1 MTIEIKRSPSETLIR
16 NIITKIAVGPNRGKD
31 ITKVEAYQ
39 ATKFLLDNKLNETQ
53 AALFL
58 IGLRLKGETK
68 LEYAG
73 VYKALQESTHQI
85 KVNLPEV
92 VYLADPYDG
101 YSRSQP
107 VSPYIPAVL
116 ASCGV
121 PCIIQGLEAVGPK
134 FGITAHQVYAAN
146 ELPTNLSVE
155 EASKKLL
162 DKDCGWTYID
172 QSQSNPK
179 LHNLKVF
186 RDTIVKRTAL
196 TTIERLLMPI
206 KAKSNYLALGYVH
219 KAYPE
224 IYGLLSSYAGFN
236 KSLLIKGREGGICPA
251 LDKPMRTYEVVNKVL
266 SKKQIEATPIE
277 LMHLII
283 KKKEG
288 EPAGLAHLSDVIE
301 KPNSIQCQELISASS
316 LILARNKDI
325 PINRAVALVK
335 SSIESGEAVKH
346 FSAFK

>member
-16 NIITKIAVGPNRGKD
+16 NIIAKIAVGPNRGKD
-31 ITKVEAYQ
+31 ITKTEAYQ
-39 ATKFLLDNKLNETQ
+39 ATKFLLDNKLNEAQ
-53 AALFL
+53 AAIFL
-58 IGLRLKGETK
+58 IGLRLKGETN

-73 VYKALQESTHQI
+73 IYKALQESTYQV

-92 VYLADPYDG
+92 IYLADPYDG

-107 VSPYIPAVL
+107 VSPYIPAIL

-121 PCIIQGLEAVGPK
+121 PCLIQGLEAVGPK

-146 ELPTNLSVE
+146 GLPTGLSVE
-155 EASKKLL
+155 EASKRLL
-162 DKDCGWTYID
+162 DSNCGWAYID
-172 QSQSNPK
+172 QLHSNPK

-224 IYGLLSSYAGFN
+224 IYGALSNYAGFN
-236 KSLLIKGREGGICPA
+236 RSLLIKGREGGICPA
-251 LDKPMRTYEVVNKVL
+251 LDKPMRTFDVVKKVL
-266 SKKQIEATPIE
+266 SKKSTEATPME
-277 LMHLII
+277 LMNLTI

-288 EPAGLAHLSDVIE
+288 EPEPLAHLSEVLA
-301 KPNSIQCQELISASS
+301 KPNSIQCQELISASA
-316 LILARNKDI
+316 LILSKNKDI
-325 PINRAVALVK
+325 PINRGLALVK
-335 SSIESGEAVKH
+335 AAISSGEAEKH
-346 FSAFK
+346 FSAFQ